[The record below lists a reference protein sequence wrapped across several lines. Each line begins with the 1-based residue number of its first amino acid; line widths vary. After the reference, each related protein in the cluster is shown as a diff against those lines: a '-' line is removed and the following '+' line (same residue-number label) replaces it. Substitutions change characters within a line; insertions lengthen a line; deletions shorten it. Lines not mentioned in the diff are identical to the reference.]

1 MGRIIII
8 GNGFDL
14 AHGLKTSYAD
24 LMEYIKEK
32 TNPHSQRVDHYRDG
46 CGGIHHIFKGKE
58 NPYIS
63 FKYNSTKGDYIYS
76 DCSKNNSIYFKSLFQ
91 NFNQNQKWSDLE
103 TLYFNLIST
112 HQSSL
117 QNIKLINKEFD
128 YLKEILKD
136 YLTNVIENKV
146 GSYDFLRDNIFE
158 SRTPDTEKVLGII
171 NFNFTNKLISNYI
184 KDLWNKPKQIHNN
197 FQLINVHGE
206 LNNSSNPII
215 FGYGDDNSEKYK
227 TIQEREINEL
237 LVNFKTFQ
245 YLRNTNYKNV
255 LGLLEIERGIKV
267 EVIGHSCGISDK
279 TLLKT
284 IFEHSNVS
292 SIEYR
297 YHTEEKYYF
306 ENLYN
311 MSRIFSETSLMRNK
325 VIDLSITRKIPQ
337 PQIQLISDEVLLQ
350 NLK

>member
-1 MGRIIII
+1 MSRIIII
-8 GNGFDL
+8 GNGFDI
-14 AHGLKTSYAD
+14 AHGLKTSYKD
-24 LMEYIKEK
+24 LMEFIKEK
-32 TNPHSQRVDHYRDG
+32 TNPQSQRVDNYRNG
-46 CGGIHHIFKGKE
+46 CGGVHHIFKGKE

-63 FKYNSTKGDYIYS
+63 FKYNSSQRDYFYS

-112 HQSSL
+112 HQSNL
-117 QNIKLINKEFD
+117 QNIKLINKEFE
-128 YLKEILKD
+128 YLKELLED
-136 YLTNVIENKV
+136 YLTNVIESKID
-146 GSYDFLRDNIFE
+146 SYDFSLNNIFE
-158 SRTPDTEKVLGII
+158 SRNLYDQKVLGII

-184 KDLWNKPKQIHNN
+184 NYLRNNPTQIHTN
-197 FQLINVHGE
+197 FQLVNIHGE

-227 TIQEREINEL
+227 TIQERETNEL

-284 IFEHSNVS
+284 IFEHPNVS

-297 YHTEEKYYF
+297 YHTEEKNYF

-325 VIDLSITRKIPQ
+325 VMDLSITRKIPQ
-337 PQIQLISDEVLLQ
+337 LQIELISDEILLQ